1 MNALNSLLS
10 PIKIKSME
18 LNNRAVM
25 PPMGTNLSQDE
36 TVSDANLAYIKRM
49 AEGGAGLII
58 SEIACVHPSG
68 SVGNGH
74 LGVYDDKF
82 IPGLKKMA
90 QAIHKAGTKTALQ
103 LHHAGRESIER
114 LLKGEAIGP
123 SAVPSLVY
131 RKTPKEMTLEDIQMI
146 VQSFGQAAIRAQEA
160 GFDAVEI
167 HGAHGYL
174 LTQFLSSIANKRE
187 DEYGGSFTNRA
198 RFMIEVVTEVRR
210 TVGNDFPVLL
220 RISAEEF
227 IKTGYTVEDV
237 LTILPD
243 LVTAGVDII
252 HASVGTHGSPGGVT
266 SASPEYEPGWN
277 VPSAKKIKESANIP
291 VIAVGRFTDP
301 SLADEVIARGDADFV
316 AFGRQQ
322 LADPDYLKKAKSG
335 HADDIRKCIACNQ
348 GCIERLMLEPGSS
361 IRCAINPETGQELL
375 YPNKPAKQSR
385 NVWVVGA
392 GPAGLTAA
400 FEAKRLGHQVTL
412 FEKEQKAGGQL
423 HYASKAPYKQI
434 YGEWIEWLIAQVEKA
449 GVKIQTQTEVTENM
463 IEKEKPEAV
472 ILAIGG
478 EKIIPDIPGKDLPI
492 VCDAWQ
498 ILGSTVKPGKNV
510 VVVGGGLIGM
520 ETADFL
526 CKTGS
531 HVTLFELMERS
542 PVTKFTSHGYMLH
555 KRLREAECKLV
566 LGTAVESIEEQSI
579 TINTQ
584 GKKETF
590 TPVDQVVLAVGM
602 KPRNNLKTIL
612 QENKIQHYVAG
623 DAQEVRRIIEAT
635 DEGAKAAWGIK

>member
-1 MNALNSLLS
+1 L
-10 PIKIKSME
+10 
-18 LNNRAVM
+18 
-25 PPMGTNLSQDE
+25 
-36 TVSDANLAYIKRM
+36 
-49 AEGGAGLII
+49 
-58 SEIACVHPSG
+58 
-68 SVGNGH
+68 
-74 LGVYDDKF
+74 KF
-82 IPGLKKMA
+82 
-90 QAIHKAGTKTALQ
+90 TA
-103 LHHAGRESIER
+103 H
-114 LLKGEAIGP
+114 
-123 SAVPSLVY
+123 
-131 RKTPKEMTLEDIQMI
+131 T
-146 VQSFGQAAIRAQEA
+146 
-160 GFDAVEI
+160 
-167 HGAHGYL
+167 
-174 LTQFLSSIANKRE
+174 SIANKRE

-449 GVKIQTQTEVTENM
+449 GVKIQTQTEVTEWALRLSQGKM
-463 IEKEKPEAV
+463 LLLLAEGSLAWKLLIFCVKPEV
-472 ILAIGG
+472 MSH
-478 EKIIPDIPGKDLPI
+478 
-492 VCDAWQ
+492 CSNSW
-498 ILGSTVKPGKNV
+498 N
-510 VVVGGGLIGM
+510 GL
-520 ETADFL
+520 
-526 CKTGS
+526 
-531 HVTLFELMERS
+531 R
-542 PVTKFTSHGYMLH
+542 
-555 KRLREAECKLV
+555 
-566 LGTAVESIEEQSI
+566 
-579 TINTQ
+579 
-584 GKKETF
+584 
-590 TPVDQVVLAVGM
+590 
-602 KPRNNLKTIL
+602 
-612 QENKIQHYVAG
+612 
-623 DAQEVRRIIEAT
+623 
-635 DEGAKAAWGIK
+635 